1 MTPLKY
7 AFLVL
12 TLISGGM
19 GLVPLAQTDPVAFA
33 LGAPIELGPQ
43 SLPEKAQC
51 GSFGELRLFACVRG
65 DGAPT
70 IVLAAG
76 AGQDS
81 RTWDPVVADLATLG
95 TVVTFDR
102 PGFGRS
108 PAVEGPRT
116 SRVIATELRQ
126 LLGVLELSGPALV
139 VGHSMGGIHA
149 LTYAE
154 LFPESVAGVL
164 LLDAPPP
171 GFEDARLALL
181 SDREKELRR
190 EQLEDGYES
199 ARDAVRRERDGARAE
214 RGDFSGFPV
223 DKPLIVAAADSQD
236 FGELGNGEAHRRLWV
251 EMSGR
256 WLTLSRRSKLEI
268 AAGSGH
274 MIHQD
279 RPELVLELVRELVAL
294 SGETRSP

>member
-1 MTPLKY
+1 MTPQKY

-12 TLISGGM
+12 TLILGGM
-19 GLVPLAQTDPVAFA
+19 GLAQPAQTDPVAFA
-33 LGAPIELGPQ
+33 RVAPTELGSQ
-43 SLPEKAQC
+43 SLREKAHC
-51 GSFGELRLFACVRG
+51 GSWGELRIYACVRG

-81 RTWDPVVADLATLG
+81 RTWDSVAADLATLG

-126 LLGVLELSGPALV
+126 LLEVLELSGPIVV

-149 LTYAE
+149 LTYADE
-154 LFPESVAGVL
+154 FPESVAGVL

-171 GFEDARLALL
+171 GFEEARMALL
-181 SDREKELRR
+181 SDREKELRL
-190 EQLEDGYES
+190 EQLDDGRANS
-199 ARDAVRRERDGARAE
+199 RDVVGRERDGARAE
-214 RGDFSGFPV
+214 SREFSGFPG
-223 DKPLIVAAADSQD
+223 DAPLIVVAANSQD
-236 FGELGNGEAHRRLWV
+236 FGELGSAEAHRQLWI
-251 EMSGR
+251 ELTGR
-256 WLTLSRRSKLEI
+256 WLELSRRSKLKI

-279 RPELVLELVRELVAL
+279 RPELVLDLVRELVAL
-294 SGETRSP
+294 AGETRSP